1 MDSVLSVSI
10 GDDDASAEQLEAAA
24 GNLREEL
31 LGLAVDDVRPVP
43 GGPAPDGARGV
54 DAVSL
59 GTMLV
64 SLPVA
69 QPLLESVIDVVR
81 RWTSRSAGRTV
92 KIELDGDL
100 LELSHA
106 SRDQQRKLVEDWLRR
121 RAAGEGS
128 DGSGNA

>member
-10 GDDDASAEQLEAAA
+10 GDDDASAEQLAAAA

-31 LGLAVDDVRPVP
+31 LGLAVDD
-43 GGPAPDGARGV
+43 
-54 DAVSL
+54 L
-59 GTMLV
+59 
-64 SLPVA
+64 
-69 QPLLESVIDVVR
+69 VR